1 MINWTFGKWLN
12 IFLLTVLVV
21 PSATSASIA
30 FPPELQV
37 SISRFL
43 TSDDLSL
50 SGAGDARFYR
60 RDAFGKDESFKCPAM
75 ASFNFE
81 PFHSDMGGY
90 ITVGVCPKES
100 RLNENTAEEQAKRF
114 ELAALSGGW
123 DMRENAVKLQTIQE
137 SGVIFFH
144 YRTGITET
152 MLMIPPG
159 SKTVILVQGELP
171 INACLP
177 KQMLPLCNSFRD
189 AMREIARQVYAAQ
202 PKLSLPQDPEIEL
215 SVQPTFTAEAI
226 TGKVVDEETGE
237 PLAGVI
243 IVAKWTIEASFVGY
257 DNELLNVLE
266 TVSDKDGNYGFPG
279 WGPKLLPVLTYPF
292 SSSDLFDKGD
302 DPFVVYFKS
311 GYWPAQEYNGVTY
324 PGQDIAKRVPTL
336 GGFKANGM
344 TIKLKK
350 WDGKDE
356 EKYYTQ
362 VSSMADDLN
371 GGWKKYPRMAL
382 AIDQITQQL
391 LKRMKRKEIPQYF
404 PVPHVEGFFMKDL
417 SEEDRAYLKEYSE

>member
-12 IFLLTVLVV
+12 IFLLTVFVV
-21 PSATSASIA
+21 PSATAASIA

-50 SGAGDARFYR
+50 SGAEDARFYR

-114 ELAALSGGW
+114 ELAALSAGW

-137 SGVIFFH
+137 SGSIFFH
-144 YRTGITET
+144 YRNGITET

-177 KQMLPLCNSFRD
+177 KHRLPLCNNFRD
-189 AMREIARQVYAAQ
+189 AMREIARQVYSAQ

-215 SVQPTFTAEAI
+215 SVQPTFTADAI
-226 TGKVVDEETGE
+226 NGKVVDEETGQ

-243 IVAKWTIEASFVGY
+243 IVAKWTVDESLVGR
-257 DNELLNVLE
+257 NNGLLNVLE
-266 TVSDKDGNYGFPG
+266 TVTDKDGNYNFPA
-279 WGPKLLPVLTYPF
+279 WGPKPVPF
-292 SSSDLFDKGD
+292 FPLSPLAVFGSGN
-302 DPFVVYFKS
+302 DPSVEYFKND
-311 GYWPAQEYNGVTY
+311 YWPAHESNGMSD
-324 PGQDIAKRVPTL
+324 PERIASRDPPL

-356 EKYYTQ
+356 EKYYKQ
-362 VSSMADDLN
+362 VSFMADDLN
-371 GGWKKYPRMAL
+371 GGWKKYTRMAL
-382 AIDQITQQL
+382 AMDKIYQSL
-391 LKRMKRKEIPQYF
+391 MARLKRKEISTNF
-404 PVPHVEGFFMKDL
+404 PLPHVVGFIPEQL
-417 SEEDRAYLKEYSE
+417 SDDDRAYLKGYAK